1 MNAATVETRKPPAW
15 SVLLLGGITVGT
27 LDMLFAVIYW
37 NSRGLTF
44 ARVFRGIAG
53 GVLGDSAG
61 TGGAGTAWLG
71 AGLHYFIATCMVV
84 AYYLVSKRVP
94 ALTRHPVTLGLA
106 YGVFLYFFMNL
117 VVLPLSAA
125 GMPTFANHAWVGT
138 SIVMH
143 AIFGVI
149 CAMTAR
155 LASR

>member
-1 MNAATVETRKPPAW
+1 MSEVAVETRKTSAL

-27 LDMLFAVIYW
+27 LDMLFAIIYW
-37 NSRGLTF
+37 NSKGLTF

-53 GVLGDSAG
+53 GLLGDAADAGG
-61 TGGAGTAWLG
+61 TGIVWLG

-94 ALTRHPVTLGLA
+94 ALTRRPIALGLA

-117 VVLPLSAA
+117 IVLPLSAA

-155 LASR
+155 IALR